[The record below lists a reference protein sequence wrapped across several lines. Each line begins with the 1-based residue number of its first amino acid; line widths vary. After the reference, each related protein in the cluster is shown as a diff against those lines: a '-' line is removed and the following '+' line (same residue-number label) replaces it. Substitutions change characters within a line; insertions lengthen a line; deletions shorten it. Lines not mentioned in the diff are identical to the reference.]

1 MIGRRVANFEKFVLT
16 PLNLLLPLVA
26 LIYFF
31 QKAWFVGAY
40 FLFVWFCVGL
50 IGQSIHKDKSF
61 DELARGELT
70 AEENIRRDSNS
81 LRDAYELA
89 KPLMYISWLTGITVG
104 VILFHYD
111 FRWFVS
117 IPIGFS
123 VGIVSP
129 MAFAIIFARPK
140 R

>member
-1 MIGRRVANFEKFVLT
+1 MIGRRVANFSKFVLR

-31 QKAWFVGAY
+31 QKAWFVGVY
-40 FLFVWFCVGL
+40 FLFVWFCVGV

-61 DELARGELT
+61 GELARGGLT
-70 AEENIRRDSNS
+70 AEPNIRPDSNS
-81 LRDAYELA
+81 PGDTYELA

-104 VILFHYD
+104 VILFHYG

-117 IPIGFS
+117 IPIGFCIA
-123 VGIVSP
+123 IVSVT
-129 MAFAIIFARPK
+129 ALAIIFARPK
-140 R
+140 G